1 MAFAVVSGSPNITKF
16 NFRLQVAS
24 SAVVQKGAVKTDV
37 PRRSKPQVT
46 RREAAG
52 GPLHLR
58 IFLRTSVEESTQD
71 GTGEKTRC
79 G

>member
-1 MAFAVVSGSPNITKF
+1 M
-16 NFRLQVAS
+16 
-24 SAVVQKGAVKTDV
+24 KTDV

-71 GTGEKTRC
+71 GTEKKRAAGERKSYLSLIGNFFVDTIFAFVNC
-79 G
+79 DLFIEE